1 MSQTHRVIISDT
13 SCLIVLNNIGE
24 LELLHKLYGEILTT
38 SIIADEF
45 GDKLPT
51 WVKIQNVQD
60 IYRVRILELQIDKG
74 ESSAIALAL
83 EIPESTLILDDFKA
97 RKIAEGLG
105 LKMTGTLGIII
116 KAKLNNLIPSV
127 RPIFEKIKK
136 TNFRISEEIELDAYK
151 GMQLGFYLEGSV
163 VNQLQDSPYWEQ
175 LKQWHLEQ
183 LGYNYEQA
191 AEIWEELKPRIINK
205 SRTTV
210 ERMIERIETKN
221 SDQLDLF

>member
-1 MSQTHRVIISDT
+1 MFEECWTYTGLSYSTLSRTVKNKNAAGLGALAVKNNPSDDLDIRTVARGLDNPVKFWEWARSNDSNKHIIETTFSASKRSILPEDKAMMFAAAYLAVKCPVPET
-13 SCLIVLNNIGE
+13 QLIEPNNDPNFP
-24 LELLHKLYGEILTT
+24 YW
-38 SIIADEF
+38 IA
-45 GDKLPT
+45 
-51 WVKIQNVQD
+51 
-60 IYRVRILELQIDKG
+60 IDKH
-74 ESSAIALAL
+74 
-83 EIPESTLILDDFKA
+83 
-97 RKIAEGLG
+97 
-105 LKMTGTLGIII
+105 TGRGREVYIEAC
-116 KAKLNNLIPSV
+116 K
-127 RPIFEKIKK
+127 
-136 TNFRISEEIELDAYK
+136 EIELDAYK